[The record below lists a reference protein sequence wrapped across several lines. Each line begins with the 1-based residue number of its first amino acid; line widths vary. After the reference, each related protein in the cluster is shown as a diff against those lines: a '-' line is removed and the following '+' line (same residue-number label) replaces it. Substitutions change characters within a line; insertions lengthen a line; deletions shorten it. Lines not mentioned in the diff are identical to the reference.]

1 MIEITAQRI
10 LELELPELIIL
21 LRNLQIEDL
30 DAFKKVRELLE
41 DL

>member
-10 LELELPELIIL
+10 LELELPELISL
-21 LRNLQIEDL
+21 LRKLQTEDL
-30 DAFKKVRELLE
+30 DAFKKLRELLE

>member
-10 LELELPELIIL
+10 LELELPELISL
-21 LRNLQIEDL
+21 LRKLQIEDL

>member
-10 LELELPELIIL
+10 LELELPELISL